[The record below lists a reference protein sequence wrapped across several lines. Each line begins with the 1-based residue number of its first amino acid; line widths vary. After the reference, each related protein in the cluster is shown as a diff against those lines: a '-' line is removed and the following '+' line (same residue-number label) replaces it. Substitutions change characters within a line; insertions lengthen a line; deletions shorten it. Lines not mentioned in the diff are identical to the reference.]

1 MSEIF
6 YYELFYSDFTSFST
20 SSPRNVFQICCVC
33 VETKK
38 SVLTRFSA
46 VWLSRTLKLA
56 SLFSYNRPCHGFRSI
71 IKVIL
76 LAKIMQSAYLCVIF
90 LF

>member
-33 VETKK
+33 AETKK
-38 SVLTRFSA
+38 SVLNRFSA

-56 SLFSYNRPCHGFRSI
+56 SLRKLVKTIVHARDP
-71 IKVIL
+71 
-76 LAKIMQSAYLCVIF
+76 
-90 LF
+90 LFGGQGKEETMGLPS